1 MAQPPVERARLTFR
15 RLSGLDR
22 SGPPPPQ
29 TLAGQPLNPWTIP
42 NAIGYIRLALIPV
55 FLILAFNSEDGTDAL
70 PVIIFALIGWSDY
83 LDGIAA
89 RVTGQ
94 YSRLGTLLDPLVD
107 RLLVLSGV
115 IVCWHF
121 ELLPRWG
128 LALLAAR
135 EVFVMALVRFG
146 MHRGIDLKVN
156 WLGRA
161 GVWPIM
167 SALFFAMCGV
177 EWLADACL
185 YIGLALVLGSA
196 AQYVRD
202 GIRRWGRAAD
212 DVETRFAKPRRQ
224 LEDRYACHAPTPGE
238 DRDFMMDTFPD
249 LGSLSDQELKDLI
262 QQLTD
267 EEQEV
272 SYRRRILHG
281 KIDILRAELV
291 NRLRKKHE
299 GGEDVI
305 SGADVQRLTDILAG
319 RASGGDES

>member
-1 MAQPPVERARLTFR
+1 VAEPPVGRRRLTFR

-55 FLILAFNSEDGTDAL
+55 FLILAFNSESGTDAL
-70 PVIIFALIGWSDY
+70 PLVIFAVIGWTDY

-89 RVTGQ
+89 RLTGQ

-107 RLLVLSGV
+107 RMLVLSGIV
-115 IVCWHF
+115 VCWHF

-135 EVFVMALVRFG
+135 EVFVMALVRVG
-146 MHRGIDLKVN
+146 MHYEIDLKVN

-161 GVWPIM
+161 GVWPVM
-167 SALFFAMCGV
+167 SALFFAMAGV

-202 GIRRWGRAAD
+202 GVRQFRA
-212 DVETRFAKPRRQ
+212 RPS
-224 LEDRYACHAPTPGE
+224 
-238 DRDFMMDTFPD
+238 M
-249 LGSLSDQELKDLI
+249 
-262 QQLTD
+262 
-267 EEQEV
+267 
-272 SYRRRILHG
+272 
-281 KIDILRAELV
+281 
-291 NRLRKKHE
+291 
-299 GGEDVI
+299 
-305 SGADVQRLTDILAG
+305 
-319 RASGGDES
+319 